1 MRLPLTTFLVFLLAA
16 PALAQQAPVWAVD
29 YDESR
34 LGFVAIQSGSDVDA
48 RFEDWS
54 AEIAFDPESAT
65 GRIAVTVRTA
75 SVASGARDRD
85 DSVKG
90 EGLLH
95 VEAFPEARFLAERFE
110 SLGDGNFEA
119 HGELTLRDTTRPVVL
134 PFALAISGETANA
147 VGELTLDRLDYGV
160 GQGLWADTSMIS
172 AEVRIVF
179 EILAARQ

>member
-1 MRLPLTTFLVFLLAA
+1 MRLPLLTSLVFFFAW

-34 LGFVAIQSGSDVDA
+34 LGFVAIQSGSDVEA
-48 RFEDWS
+48 HFEDWS
-54 AEIAFDPESAT
+54 AEIAFDPEAAS

-75 SVASGARDRD
+75 SVVSGARDRD

-110 SLGDGNFEA
+110 SLGGGNFEA

-134 PFALAISGETANA
+134 PFTLEVSGDTAEA
-147 VGELTLDRLDYGV
+147 VGELALDRLDYGV

-179 EILAARQ
+179 EILATRQ